1 MFHPST
7 LRTYMTEVTSLLFQ
21 TPAYQELNKLYEGG
35 QSNSFNSPDVD
46 YYRLQ
51 FLKRYRF
58 STFDGQNNC
67 ECFTCEVRF
76 LDFYNHEIE
85 T

>member
-1 MFHPST
+1 MK
-7 LRTYMTEVTSLLFQ
+7 EVLSLLFQ

-35 QSNSFNSPDVD
+35 KSNCFNSPDVD

-51 FLKRYRF
+51 YLKRYRF
-58 STFDGQNNC
+58 STFDGQSNC
-67 ECFTCEVRF
+67 ECFTCEVRCLIF
-76 LDFYNHEIE
+76 NNNEIE